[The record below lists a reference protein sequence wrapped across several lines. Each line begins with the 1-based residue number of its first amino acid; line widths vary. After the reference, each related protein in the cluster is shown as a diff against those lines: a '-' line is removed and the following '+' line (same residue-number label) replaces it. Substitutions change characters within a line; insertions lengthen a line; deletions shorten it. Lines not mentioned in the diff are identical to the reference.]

1 MGCGL
6 FVRHC
11 AETKEKRVF
20 FTLSYPIL
28 NEKVVHYP
36 YKILSI
42 FA

>member
-6 FVRHC
+6 SVRHG
-11 AETKEKRVF
+11 AEIKEKRLF
-20 FTLSYPIL
+20 FTISHPIL